1 MDSIGLVT
9 MPKQQD
15 LNRKKL
21 SRISWL
27 VDRVCGLYSRV
38 GDRLKRD
45 RSYVSR
51 VARGVRRSDEVER
64 ALVAEFDKIE
74 RNLPRP

>member
-1 MDSIGLVT
+1 

-21 SRISWL
+21 SRIKWL

-74 RNLPRP
+74 RNFPRP

>member
-1 MDSIGLVT
+1 

-15 LNRKKL
+15 PQRKKL
-21 SRISWL
+21 SHITWL
-27 VDRVCGLYSRV
+27 VDRLCGLYSRV
-38 GDRLKRD
+38 GDRLKKD

-64 ALVAEFDKIE
+64 ALVAEFEKIQ
-74 RNLPRP
+74 RAQPKA